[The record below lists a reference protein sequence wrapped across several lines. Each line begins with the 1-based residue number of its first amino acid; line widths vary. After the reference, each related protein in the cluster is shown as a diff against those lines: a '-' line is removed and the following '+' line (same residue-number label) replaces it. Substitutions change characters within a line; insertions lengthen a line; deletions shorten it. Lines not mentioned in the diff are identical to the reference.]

1 MTDGYQIAWSFGY
14 SKLLSFGEIVT
25 EVRRINE
32 IKVSKDL
39 ELIVKEENN

>member
-14 SKLLSFGEIVT
+14 LKLWSFAKLIT
-25 EVRRINE
+25 EARRINE